1 MSDDIDKLKQDYHE
15 IRAPEHLATRIRAE
29 VADRDSPRRSW
40 LPTLVPIAVAV
51 AAVTVA
57 PLLMQ
62 QQPDDETVAPKP
74 TSLSSLTRVSSLK
87 PEMSTPN
94 LSGLRSV
101 TVPTL
106 PRKPKPDSE
115 RTPQTYFDIEDENLK
130 EKDHA
135 YS

>member
-1 MSDDIDKLKQDYHE
+1 MSEDIDKLRQEYRE
-15 IRAPEHLATRIRAE
+15 IRAPGHLATRIRAE
-29 VADRDSPRRSW
+29 VAGLDSPRRSW
-40 LPTLVPIAVAV
+40 LPALAPIAVAV

-62 QQPDDETVAPKP
+62 QQPGDETVAPKP
-74 TSLSSLTRVSSLK
+74 TSLSSLTHLSSLK
-87 PEMSTPN
+87 PEMSTPS
-94 LSGLRSV
+94 LSKVKSV
-101 TVPTL
+101 TVPAL

-115 RTPQTYFDIEDENLK
+115 QTPQTYFDIEDENLK

>member
-1 MSDDIDKLKQDYHE
+1 MSEDIDKLKQDYRE

-29 VADRDSPRRSW
+29 VSDRDLPKRSW
-40 LPTLVPIAVAV
+40 LPALAPVAVAV

-62 QQPDDETVAPKP
+62 QQPGDETVAPKP
-74 TSLSSLTRVSSLK
+74 TSMSSLTRVSSLK
-87 PEMSTPN
+87 PEMSTPS
-94 LSGLRSV
+94 LSKMKSV
-101 TVPTL
+101 TVPAL
-106 PRKPKPDSE
+106 PRKPKPNSE
-115 RTPQTYFDIEDENLK
+115 ETPQTYFDIEDENLK

>member
-1 MSDDIDKLKQDYHE
+1 MSEDIDKLKQDYRD
-15 IRAPEHLATRIRAE
+15 IRAPGHLGTRIRAE
-29 VADRDSPRRSW
+29 VADRDLPTRSW
-40 LPTLVPIAVAV
+40 LPALAPIAVAV

-62 QQPDDETVAPKP
+62 QQPGDETVAPKP

-87 PEMSTPN
+87 PEMSTPS
-94 LSGLRSV
+94 LSKMKSV
-101 TVPTL
+101 TVPAL

-115 RTPQTYFDIEDENLK
+115 QTPQSYFDIEDENFK
-130 EKDHA
+130 ENDHA

>member
-1 MSDDIDKLKQDYHE
+1 MSEDIDKLKQDYRG
-15 IRAPEHLATRIRAE
+15 IRAPKHLATRIRAE
-29 VADRDSPRRSW
+29 VADQVRPRRSW
-40 LPTLVPIAVAV
+40 LPALVPVALAV

-62 QQPDDETVAPKP
+62 QQSGDETVAPKP
-74 TSLSSLTRVSSLK
+74 TSMSSLTRVSLLK
-87 PEMSTPN
+87 PEMSTPS
-94 LSGLRSV
+94 LSKLKSI
-101 TVPTL
+101 TVPAL

-115 RTPQTYFDIEDENLK
+115 QTPQTYFDIEDENLK

>member
-1 MSDDIDKLKQDYHE
+1 MSEDIDKLKQDYRD
-15 IRAPEHLATRIRAE
+15 IRAPGHLVTRIRAE
-29 VADRDSPRRSW
+29 AADRDLPTRSW
-40 LPTLVPIAVAV
+40 LPALAPIAVAV

-62 QQPDDETVAPKP
+62 QQPGDETVAPKP

-87 PEMSTPN
+87 PEMSTPS
-94 LSGLRSV
+94 LSKMKSV
-101 TVPTL
+101 TVPAL

-115 RTPQTYFDIEDENLK
+115 QTPQSYFDIEDENFK
-130 EKDHA
+130 ENDHA

>member
-1 MSDDIDKLKQDYHE
+1 MSEDIDKLKQDYRG
-15 IRAPEHLATRIRAE
+15 IRAPKHLATRIRAE
-29 VADRDSPRRSW
+29 VADQGRPRRSW
-40 LPTLVPIAVAV
+40 LPALVPVAVAV

-62 QQPDDETVAPKP
+62 QQSGDETVAPKP
-74 TSLSSLTRVSSLK
+74 TSMSSLTRVSSLK
-87 PEMSTPN
+87 PEMSTPS
-94 LSGLRSV
+94 LSKMKSV
-101 TVPTL
+101 TVPAL

-115 RTPQTYFDIEDENLK
+115 QTPQTYFDIEDENLK

>member
-1 MSDDIDKLKQDYHE
+1 MSEDIDKLRQDYRE

-40 LPTLVPIAVAV
+40 LPALAPIAVAV

-62 QQPDDETVAPKP
+62 QQPGEDTVAPKP

-87 PEMSTPN
+87 PEMSTPSHSK
-94 LSGLRSV
+94 LKSV
-101 TVPTL
+101 KVPAL

-115 RTPQTYFDIEDENLK
+115 QTPQTYFDIEDENLK

>member
-1 MSDDIDKLKQDYHE
+1 MSEDIDKLKQDYRE

-62 QQPDDETVAPKP
+62 QQTGDESVAPKP
-74 TSLSSLTRVSSLK
+74 TSLSTLAHVSSQK
-87 PEMSTPN
+87 PAMPVPS
-94 LSGLRSV
+94 LSKMKSV
-101 TVPTL
+101 KVPTL
-106 PRKPKPDSE
+106 PRKPRPDSE
-115 RTPQTYFDIEDENLK
+115 QSPQTYFDIEDENLK